1 MAFTKINAAGIGS
14 TETVTLDGLTV
25 INDGSFGGNVS
36 VGGTLTYEDVT
47 NIDSVGLI
55 TARNGI
61 VVGSGITLSKDGD
74 GFFTGVITATSYSGI
89 DLSDVTGATGDFSIA
104 DKIVHTGDTDTA
116 LRFPAGDTISFE
128 TNGSERARIDSSGRV
143 GVNQSSFATS
153 DTMFS
158 VSETTGHC
166 EIGIIS
172 KNDSG
177 VIINMGDTDSYNQG
191 RIKYDNSDSSLTFRT
206 VGTDRLRI
214 DSSGRLLVGTT
225 TEGHQNADNLTLEDS
240 AAAGITLRS
249 ASNNSGGI
257 FFSDGTS
264 GDAEYIGILQYDH
277 SSNYMRI
284 YTNGSEK
291 FRIDSSGRLLLG
303 TTTEGQADA
312 DNLTIADSGSCGI
325 TLRSGTSA
333 AGAIYFS
340 DATSGAA
347 EYDGA
352 VIYNQSSQYMDFYT
366 AQSQRVR
373 ITSDGK
379 VGIGDASPDA
389 LLVIKGD
396 SDSATTPS
404 IRLKDGSDTRE
415 CWITNTAGDLMLVN
429 GGDDNTPHCKITLL
443 DGNIMTFA
451 TDNAERM
458 RITSSG
464 AVGINQNDP
473 NKAKLHVVSASS
485 GSDEI
490 VAKFK
495 GGSGADCLSKIG
507 LVAGYSDTANDLEG
521 HVFIGA
527 KRNGSGNTAH
537 LSFQTYDGSGVDERV
552 RVSSSGKL
560 RVGDALNQDAA
571 GKFQVVE
578 ESGADQANDCNAYF
592 ETNAGDWNIKTYY
605 NKNGAHYHI
614 VFVEQGTER
623 GDIRGNDGSNVT
635 YNSGSDYRW
644 KENIVRMTGTEGIE
658 ICKKLQP
665 SKYNWIENR
674 EITGQINTVDGFI
687 AHEVVEA
694 GVLGAVT
701 GEKDAVKE
709 DGSIDGQMLDYGQMT
724 PVLTAAIKGLIDKVE
739 TLEAKVAALEG

>member
-1 MAFTKINAAGIGS
+1 
-14 TETVTLDGLTV
+14 
-25 INDGSFGGNVS
+25 
-36 VGGTLTYEDVT
+36 
-47 NIDSVGLI
+47 
-55 TARNGI
+55 
-61 VVGSGITLSKDGD
+61 
-74 GFFTGVITATSYSGI
+74 
-89 DLSDVTGATGDFSIA
+89 
-104 DKIVHTGDTDTA
+104 
-116 LRFPAGDTISFE
+116 
-128 TNGSERARIDSSGRV
+128 
-143 GVNQSSFATS
+143 
-153 DTMFS
+153 
-158 VSETTGHC
+158 
-166 EIGIIS
+166 
-172 KNDSG
+172 
-177 VIINMGDTDSYNQG
+177 
-191 RIKYDNSDSSLTFRT
+191 
-206 VGTDRLRI
+206 
-214 DSSGRLLVGTT
+214 
-225 TEGHQNADNLTLEDS
+225 
-240 AAAGITLRS
+240 
-249 ASNNSGGI
+249 
-257 FFSDGTS
+257 
-264 GDAEYIGILQYDH
+264 AEYIGILQYDH

-578 ESGADQANDCNAYF
+578 ESG
-592 ETNAGDWNIKTYY
+592 
-605 NKNGAHYHI
+605 
-614 VFVEQGTER
+614 
-623 GDIRGNDGSNVT
+623 
-635 YNSGSDYRW
+635 
-644 KENIVRMTGTEGIE
+644 
-658 ICKKLQP
+658 
-665 SKYNWIENR
+665 
-674 EITGQINTVDGFI
+674 
-687 AHEVVEA
+687 
-694 GVLGAVT
+694 
-701 GEKDAVKE
+701 
-709 DGSIDGQMLDYGQMT
+709 
-724 PVLTAAIKGLIDKVE
+724 
-739 TLEAKVAALEG
+739 